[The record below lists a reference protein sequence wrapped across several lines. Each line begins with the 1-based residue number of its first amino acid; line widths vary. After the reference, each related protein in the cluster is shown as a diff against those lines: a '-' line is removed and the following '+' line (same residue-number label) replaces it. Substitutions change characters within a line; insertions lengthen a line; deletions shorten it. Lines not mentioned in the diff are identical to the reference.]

1 MDNVIRLIS
10 DAKLRVVEGAAPDVE
25 LVAAI
30 SEITRSTVNL
40 LVILVEYR
48 RSTTALTQDMDRLYD
63 HLNVTHVQNK
73 GRIPV
78 EFVKEH
84 GKNQINQF
92 MGQRIHIA
100 DSMWCRVRDVV
111 ERSTILWLQTTPSLP
126 SYFA

>member
-10 DAKLRVVEGAAPDVE
+10 DAKLSVVEGAAPDVE

-30 SEITRSTVNL
+30 SEITRSIV

-92 MGQRIHIA
+92 MGKRIHIA
-100 DSMWCRVRDVV
+100 DSMWCQVRDAV
-111 ERSTILWLQTTPSLP
+111 ERCTILWLQTTPSLP
-126 SYFA
+126 SYFS